1 MSLPHGVQARQ
12 ISRLL
17 RQGHSTTLDGGQIG
31 QTKIY
36 YGDHYHDYTLA
47 SLGYGEQQTT

>member
-47 SLGYGEQQTT
+47 SLGFGEQQTT